1 MSRLLSPA
9 LQALQQRLGHVFAD
23 AGLLSRAVTHKSFG
37 ADHYERLEFLGYA
50 VLSLGVSALLYRLFD
65 RSDEGDLTRVR
76 AHLVRQD
83 TLHQLALQLGLPEVM
98 RLSEGEAKGGGAQRA
113 SILADALEAIIG
125 AVYLDAGF
133 DAARDLVL
141 RLFEQLVAD
150 STMEVWRKDAKTG
163 LQEWLQ
169 ARKMAVPTYR
179 IEATRGK
186 AHEQTFVVACDL
198 QELSLSMKAEGLS
211 RRTAEQAAAELMM
224 AHLQSLPAKSLPK
237 GKPTPMVVVKKS
249 RKPQLG

>member
-1 MSRLLSPA
+1 
-9 LQALQQRLGHVFAD
+9 
-23 AGLLSRAVTHKSFG
+23 
-37 ADHYERLEFLGYA
+37 LEFLGDA
-50 VLSLGVSALLYRLFD
+50 VLSLGVSALLYRRFD

-141 RLFEQLVAD
+141 RLFEPLVAE
-150 STMEVWRKDAKTG
+150 STMEVWRKDAKTT

-186 AHEQTFVVACDL
+186 AHAQTFVVACDL
-198 QELSLSMKAEGLS
+198 PELSLSMQAEGLS
-211 RRTAEQAAAELMM
+211 RRAAEQAAAELMM
-224 AHLQSLPAKSLPK
+224 AHLHSLPNKAVSS
-237 GKPTPMVVVKKS
+237 GKPTPKVVVKKS
-249 RKPQLG
+249 RKPQQG